1 MQLGEIFLCLPP
13 RGTDSPGTGEV
24 VHSTRRGT
32 VAPQGRMRGVCAAEP
47 REEAIAARSPS
58 SVRFADSFPR
68 GGEAF
73 SPLPFVHK
81 PFLIY

>member
-13 RGTDSPGTGEV
+13 RGEKK
-24 VHSTRRGT
+24 
-32 VAPQGRMRGVCAAEP
+32 VAPQGRMRGACAAEP
-47 REEAIAARSPS
+47 REEAIAARLPLISPLCGQLP
-58 SVRFADSFPR
+58 PR
-68 GGEAF
+68 GEAF

>member
-32 VAPQGRMRGVCAAEP
+32 VAPQGRMRGACAAEP
-47 REEAIAARSPS
+47 REEAIAARPPLISPLCGQLP
-58 SVRFADSFPR
+58 PR
-68 GGEAF
+68 GEAF